1 MDFEFSPEEQ
11 EVLKE
16 VLAFLKSEST
26 PKLEEESI
34 QIGHCYG
41 GKEGRKFI
49 KKFAANGWLTP
60 NWPEEYGGLGA
71 SSMLTF
77 AIRQEMAH
85 FGGIPLIFVAAHMSG
100 PTIMHF
106 GSEEMKK
113 EWLLPI
119 ARGEYEFAL
128 GYTEPQAGS
137 DLSALQIKAVDV
149 HAEDKGD
156 HFLVNGQKT
165 FNTHSHVAD
174 YHWLAA
180 RSDPEAARH
189 RGVSMLIVDLKSPG
203 ITIRPMITMAGW
215 QTNEVYYDDVVVPK
229 KNLVGEKNRG
239 FYYLMAALDFERM
252 FPMGGYRR
260 LFEEIVEYARQTMVG
275 GRPLSRDPLVRQKL
289 AQMAIELEA
298 SDLLYF
304 RLAHMLDAGQI
315 PNYQSSMQKV
325 FATEVAQHVANTG
338 MEVLGLFGQLKKG
351 SKWAALAGKVE
362 HFYRWSVVETI
373 YAGTS
378 EVQRNI
384 IAHRGLGLPSK

>member
-1 MDFEFSPEEQ
+1 MDFEFSSEEQ
-11 EVLKE
+11 KALKE
-16 VLAFLKSEST
+16 VRAFLESEAT
-26 PKLEEESI
+26 PELEEESI
-34 QIGHCYG
+34 RIGHCYG

-49 KKFAANGWLTP
+49 KKFAAHGWLTP

-77 AIRQEMAH
+77 AIRQEMAR

-137 DLSALQIKAVDV
+137 DLSSLQIKAIEV

-180 RSDPEAARH
+180 RTDPEAARH

-252 FPMGGYRR
+252 FPVGGYHR
-260 LFEEIVEYARQTMVG
+260 LLDKIVDYARKTMVG
-275 GRPLSRDPLVRQKL
+275 GRPLSQDPLIRQKL
-289 AQMAIELEA
+289 AQMVIELEA
-298 SDLLYF
+298 ADLLYY
-304 RLAHMLDAGQI
+304 RLAHMLDSGQI

-338 MEVLGLFGQLKKG
+338 MEVLGHFGQLKKG
-351 SKWAALAGKVE
+351 SKWAALAGEVE
-362 HFYRWSVVETI
+362 HYYRWSVVETI